1 MKKALFAGILASF
14 FFAFTFILNRS
25 MHLGGGSWVW
35 SACLRYYFTL
45 PILWAVLLF
54 QGEGGLGRIF
64 REIRRQPLT
73 WLWWSTV
80 GFGLFYAPLSLGS
93 QYGEAWLTAA
103 TWQVTIVAGVLLTSA
118 VRAPAVARAAAG
130 LVDGDPGGHLCAPGQ
145 HCRRTPLRGTG
156 SGPAAHSAGGGVLS
170 AGQPQT
176 HAVLSAGDFHPGTED
191 RHDPL
196 FHALLAGAGRLGCGR
211 CGPALRRTGDPV
223 GGCGTLLGCGCHSA
237 LLLGHRSGAQKTPGS
252 WRSSKPPSP
261 AEWSFPCWAVSCR
274 SVAHSPLPGALGL
287 VGLCLIVG
295 GMVGGSLSA
304 GKQA

>member
-54 QGEGGLGRIF
+54 QGKGGLGRIF

-103 TWQVTIVAGVLLTSA
+103 TWLRLCCPFCWRRCAIRWATANSCSTVRRRFPPWNGYSA
-118 VRAPAVARAAAG
+118 
-130 LVDGDPGGHLCAPGQ
+130 
-145 HCRRTPLRGTG
+145 
-156 SGPAAHSAGGGVLS
+156 
-170 AGQPQT
+170 
-176 HAVLSAGDFHPGTED
+176 
-191 RHDPL
+191 
-196 FHALLAGAGRLGCGR
+196 
-211 CGPALRRTGDPV
+211 
-223 GGCGTLLGCGCHSA
+223 
-237 LLLGHRSGAQKTPGS
+237 
-252 WRSSKPPSP
+252 
-261 AEWSFPCWAVSCR
+261 
-274 SVAHSPLPGALGL
+274 
-287 VGLCLIVG
+287 
-295 GMVGGSLSA
+295 
-304 GKQA
+304 

>member
-45 PILWAVLLF
+45 PILWVVLLF
-54 QGEGGLGRIF
+54 QGKGGLGRIF

-103 TWQVTIVAGVLLTSA
+103 TWQVTIVAGVLLTPLFRLRSPMRELGWSMVILVGIFVLQASTAAELRFEELAQALLPILLAA
-118 VRAPAVARAAAG
+118 VCYPLGNRKLMQYCPPEISTLERVFGMTLCSMPFWLVLGAWGVGAVG
-130 LVDGDPGGHLCAPGQ
+130 LP
-145 HCRRTPLRGTG
+145 
-156 SGPAAHSAGGGVLS
+156 SAGQVIQSVGVALFSGVAATLLFFWATDQVRRNPRQLALIEATQSGEVVFSLLGGVL
-170 AGQPQT
+170 
-176 HAVLSAGDFHPGTED
+176 
-191 RHDPL
+191 
-196 FHALLAGAGRLGCGR
+196 
-211 CGPALRRTGDPV
+211 
-223 GGCGTLLGCGCHSA
+223 LLGD
-237 LLLGHRSGAQKTPGS
+237 
-252 WRSSKPPSP
+252 
-261 AEWSFPCWAVSCR
+261 
-274 SVAHSPLPGALGL
+274 PLPGALGL
-287 VGLCLIVG
+287 AGLCLIVG

>member
-54 QGEGGLGRIF
+54 QGKGGLGRIF

-103 TWQVTIVAGVLLTSA
+103 TWQVTIVAGVLLTPLFGHRIPMRQLGWSMVILVGIFVLQASTAAELRFEELAQALLPILLAAVCYPLGNRKLMQYCPPEISTPERVFGMTLCSMPFWLVLGAWGVSTVGLPSA
-118 VRAPAVARAAAG
+118 GQVIQSVGVALFSGAAAT
-130 LVDGDPGGHLCAPGQ
+130 LLFFWATDQV
-145 HCRRTPLRGTG
+145 RRNPRQLALIEATQ
-156 SGPAAHSAGGGVLS
+156 SGEVVFSLLGGVL
-170 AGQPQT
+170 
-176 HAVLSAGDFHPGTED
+176 
-191 RHDPL
+191 
-196 FHALLAGAGRLGCGR
+196 
-211 CGPALRRTGDPV
+211 
-223 GGCGTLLGCGCHSA
+223 LLGD
-237 LLLGHRSGAQKTPGS
+237 
-252 WRSSKPPSP
+252 
-261 AEWSFPCWAVSCR
+261 
-274 SVAHSPLPGALGL
+274 PLPGALGL